1 MVSKFFGKKSALLVW
16 WETLTMRD
24 KSSSGEAIKNKITSN
39 KELMAELHKPIVRK
53 FEKKKCIHLL

>member
-1 MVSKFFGKKSALLVW
+1 
-16 WETLTMRD
+16 MRD